1 MLQSGLYLLANLS
14 PPQIRTSKPSS
25 YHLLVRLQR
34 RKGHR
39 DAVKSD
45 SSAAWRTLW
54 EVGTPTAVFPGL
66 EGFRAVFPLRL
77 SFELKL

>member
-25 YHLLVRLQR
+25 YHLLVHLQR

-39 DAVKSD
+39 DTVKSD
-45 SSAAWRTLW
+45 SFAASRTLW
-54 EVGTPTAVFPGL
+54 EVATPTALLPGL
-66 EGFRAVFPLRL
+66 EGFRALL
-77 SFELKL
+77 SFELLL